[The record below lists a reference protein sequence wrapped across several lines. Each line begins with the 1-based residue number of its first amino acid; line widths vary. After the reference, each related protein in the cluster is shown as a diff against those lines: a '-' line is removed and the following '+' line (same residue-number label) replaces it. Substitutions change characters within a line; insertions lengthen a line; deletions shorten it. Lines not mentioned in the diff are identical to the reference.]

1 MFKNLC
7 LGACIVLCSSAILH
21 GQKSFSSKQKS
32 FTVKYVTADITL
44 DGVLNEPIWEDAES
58 AHDFWSYFPI
68 DSLQAGEQSDIKMM
82 YDDKNLYI
90 GITVNTKGK
99 NYAIESLKRDFRA
112 GNSDNITLLF
122 DTFNDGTNA
131 FLFGTNPY
139 GVRRE
144 GLVSGGGLDLR
155 GFTISWDVKWRG
167 ESKIYD
173 TYYTSE
179 LIIPLTSF
187 KFKEGE
193 TKWRFNSYRFDTQ
206 SNETSTWMQIPQNQ
220 NVYGLTFMGDMV
232 FEKPL
237 GKSKTPLAIIPYINT
252 SAQKDFE
259 DDSSVSNFK
268 VGGDAKVSIGNSMN
282 LDITLNPDFSQVEAD
297 DQVTNLTRFEVS
309 LPEKR
314 QFFIDNSDLFSSFGG
329 GRDANPFFSR
339 RIGIAKDT
347 AGNSIEN
354 KIVAGARLSGK
365 LNKDLRLG
373 FFTIQTEED
382 EANEIPSNNN
392 TMLALQQKVFAR
404 SNIGMFFINR
414 ESLKDYDFVA
424 QEDKYNRVVG
434 LDYNLISENNIWS
447 GKFYA
452 HKSFEPEQNDKNYS
466 TGARVSLNSRKF
478 KFFTDWVY
486 VGDNFRSDLGFIR
499 RTGIVKGGMNLERV
513 LWPSNSAIINHSF
526 KFFPIVIWSPED
538 DFQNTDYSI
547 RSSWEAR
554 FKDQSFVSAQ
564 LNNRYTYLFDDFDP
578 TNTDGGIPIPGNQ
591 GYYYNSLEFEYRS
604 DRRKIF
610 SYSVEPAIGRFYNGN
625 KYSVEARMSM
635 RFQPKALISL
645 LINYDNISL
654 PDPFPS
660 ANIWLISPKLDITF
674 SRSLFW
680 STLIQYSNQRD
691 NLGINS
697 RLQWRFAPLSDLY
710 LVYNDN
716 YYVNEFAPRLRSI
729 NLKFSYWLNI

>member
-1 MFKNLC
+1 
-7 LGACIVLCSSAILH
+7 
-21 GQKSFSSKQKS
+21 
-32 FTVKYVTADITL
+32 
-44 DGVLNEPIWEDAES
+44 
-58 AHDFWSYFPI
+58 
-68 DSLQAGEQSDIKMM
+68 
-82 YDDKNLYI
+82 
-90 GITVNTKGK
+90 
-99 NYAIESLKRDFRA
+99 
-112 GNSDNITLLF
+112 
-122 DTFNDGTNA
+122 
-131 FLFGTNPY
+131 
-139 GVRRE
+139 
-144 GLVSGGGLDLR
+144 
-155 GFTISWDVKWRG
+155 
-167 ESKIYD
+167 
-173 TYYTSE
+173 
-179 LIIPLTSF
+179 
-187 KFKEGE
+187 
-193 TKWRFNSYRFDTQ
+193 
-206 SNETSTWMQIPQNQ
+206 
-220 NVYGLTFMGDMV
+220 MGDMV

-237 GKSKTPLAIIPYINT
+237 GKSKTPLAIIPYVNT

-259 DDSSVSNFK
+259 DDTSISNFK

-339 RIGIAKDT
+339 RIGIARDT
-347 AGNSIEN
+347 AGNNIEN

-452 HKSFEPEQNDKNYS
+452 HKSFEPEESSKNYS
-466 TGARVSLNSRKF
+466 SGARVSFNSRKF

-513 LWPSNSAIINHSF
+513 LWPRNSSIINHSF
-526 KFFPIVIWSPED
+526 RFFPIVIWSPED
-538 DFQNTDYSI
+538 DFQNTDYSV

-660 ANIWLISPKLDITF
+660 ADIWLISPKLDITF

-697 RLQWRFAPLSDLY
+697 RLQWRFAPLSDLF

-729 NLKFSYWLNI
+729 NLKFTYWLNI